1 MNPYDAAH
9 ALAKALRESN
19 DLKELKE
26 TQSALKTDQSA
37 RNMLIDFRTE
47 QLNLQ
52 KQKLSG
58 IEVSPEQE
66 QKLEKLFE
74 VINMNKTI
82 KEFLQAE
89 YRAAVLMQ
97 DIYKI
102 IGEATGEMIDE
113 DLIGLPKE
121 DDENEIDGG
130 KQEPGNLEV

>member
-9 ALAKALRESN
+9 ALAKALRESKDLN
-19 DLKELKE
+19 DLKEA
-26 TQSALKTDQSA
+26 QSALKADQSA
-37 RNMLIDFRTE
+37 QEMLIDFRTE

-58 IEVSPEQE
+58 LEVSPEQE
-66 QKLEKLFE
+66 EKLERLFE
-74 VINMNKTI
+74 VINMNKII

-89 YRAAVLMQ
+89 YRTALLMQ

-113 DLIGLPKE
+113 DLMGLPK
-121 DDENEIDGG
+121 DNNDNEEETGDL
-130 KQEPGNLEV
+130 KA

>member
-9 ALAKALRESN
+9 ALAKALRESK

-26 TQSALKTDQSA
+26 AQSTLKTDQAA

-113 DLIGLPKE
+113 DLMGLPKE
-121 DDENEIDGG
+121 DDENDIDGG
-130 KQEPGNLEV
+130 KQEPGDLEV